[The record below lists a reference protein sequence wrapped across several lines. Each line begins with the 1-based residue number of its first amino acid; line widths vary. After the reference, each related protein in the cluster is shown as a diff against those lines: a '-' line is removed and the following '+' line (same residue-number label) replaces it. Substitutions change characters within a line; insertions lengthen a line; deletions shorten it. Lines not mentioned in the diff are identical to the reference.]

1 MTETVEKHALL
12 AVISEPLRERLKN
25 TLRDQLRD
33 ALYCTRV
40 WDAWGVGT
48 MSEDDFECLADSDEY
63 VDQLA
68 DAVLLTLLNK
78 E

>member
-1 MTETVEKHALL
+1 MIETVEKQALL
-12 AVISEPLRERLKN
+12 ATISEPLKERVKD
-25 TLRDQLRD
+25 TLRNQLRD

-40 WDAWGVGT
+40 WDAWSVGT
-48 MSEDDFECLADSDEY
+48 MSEDDFECLADSEEY

-68 DAVLLTLLNK
+68 DSILLTLLNK